1 MSYGVVAAAVLGVNL
16 LPAFAPPTW
25 SVLLLFTLH
34 SHFNPVALVGIGAL
48 CAAGGRFTLAEVFRR
63 LRGRLSGGRA
73 ASLNALR
80 EKVTARRGRAFAGLA
95 LFALS
100 PVPSAQ
106 LFEAAG
112 LMELPLIPLT
122 VSFFAGRVVSYS
134 IYVGGAHALKQSN
147 FGRVVA
153 SSFTNPWMIAA
164 EVAMLL
170 LLVILVRVDWASKLA
185 GSPSPGVGEPNG
197 HSGAPGAWL

>member
-34 SHFNPVALVGIGAL
+34 SRFNPVALVGIGAL

-63 LRGRLSGGRA
+63 LRGRLSGERA
-73 ASLNALR
+73 ASLDALR
-80 EKVTARRGRAFAGLA
+80 EKVPARRGRAFAGLA

-112 LMELPLIPLT
+112 LMELP
-122 VSFFAGRVVSYS
+122 
-134 IYVGGAHALKQSN
+134 
-147 FGRVVA
+147 
-153 SSFTNPWMIAA
+153 
-164 EVAMLL
+164 
-170 LLVILVRVDWASKLA
+170 
-185 GSPSPGVGEPNG
+185 
-197 HSGAPGAWL
+197 